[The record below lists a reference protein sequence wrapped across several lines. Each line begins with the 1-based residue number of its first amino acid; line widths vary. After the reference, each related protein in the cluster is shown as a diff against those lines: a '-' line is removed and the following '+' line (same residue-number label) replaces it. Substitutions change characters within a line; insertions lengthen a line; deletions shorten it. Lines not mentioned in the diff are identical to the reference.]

1 MAAICDQ
8 RNPLRRSG
16 THQGER
22 AAAALD
28 PDSAPIDE
36 RSLADLLV
44 FAQRYSRH
52 LKFYDAANNEDG
64 DWLPFFG
71 KDISAILALLE
82 RLPNASFLEFSRN
95 LRDWL
100 VEDSGRAVPEL
111 QSHFKLLFHL
121 PLLLLQEVG
130 EHYDRLPIGHPL
142 RLFVVKAVERDVATP
157 LRELIAFAKGVRP
170 PANDLEIFADTP
182 PDVVDYNTTF
192 NDADSRIQL
201 PGVVTQR
208 LDGAT
213 SLADLPVSADVL
225 AGIDPAGWSSLFSS
239 IDADGKPYADNNV
252 YRDIADA
259 LQYGAFTKTFERIFQ
274 AIERIALQAGTALQA
289 SLEFDDH
296 TPHYGLWL
304 AFLQLFEN
312 NQAHLNTLTGR
323 HLDFYYKDVLQL
335 VPRGA
340 EADQVH
346 LLFELNKNVD
356 DHLLAKDARFKA
368 GKDDEGN
375 AVAYAL
381 DSDFVVNRATVAE
394 LRSLYRSAVDLSGA
408 EGVLPI
414 ASTVANSKDGIG
426 EALSDEAP
434 GWRPFGPVEAP
445 PARVGF
451 AIADRKLFLRE
462 ATRTITVC
470 VTLEG
475 STTSPSFSN
484 AFKAHLTG
492 EEGWLDVSDVLS
504 VERSGSKLNFEI
516 VLDGEA
522 PAIVPY
528 DAELH
533 GDEFSVAEPVLRI
546 EFAFDAEDTTATAG
560 YTELR
565 DLNITSIDLLVSV
578 SGARNFSVQSDFGV
592 IDTAKPFLPFGPT
605 PDIGAALIVGS
616 SELFSK
622 TLDELSLTI
631 DWEERLTSTG
641 FFLQNAPSSY
651 TAEVRHL
658 AGGVWKS
665 LSASS
670 PQELFEEATA
680 SRHVAYQG
688 NTGFDAARIGIPTE
702 RTVPSFD
709 SGMTRT
715 IKLAS
720 LSALSTSTAQTM
732 ENEPYSS
739 TSRAGFIRF
748 ELLQHFGHAI
758 HTDEK
763 TLALIGAASGT
774 YTWPGTADGYAYGVN
789 DEETLPLE
797 PYTPKIAEITL
808 SYTSKS
814 EPPTS
819 FFHLLPFG
827 HTSAVTENGRLFPD
841 LAYDGEL
848 YIGVADLAP
857 PQRLTLLF
865 QTIDGSANPLK
876 NENTVLWQYL
886 HGNVWEDFAGQDID
900 DKTSNLT
907 TSGIV
912 GIAAPEEADTEHD
925 ILPSG
930 LHWIRLS
937 VASDADALN
946 DLLSIDAQ
954 AASTTFTDQDN
965 DPAFVATPLPAG
977 TISKLAISDAAVK
990 KIVQPYESFGGRGEE
1005 SDDAFYVRVSE
1016 RLRHKDRAST
1026 MWDYER
1032 LVLEAFPSVY
1042 KVKCINHTELCR
1054 DLDNVILADNELKPG
1069 HVLVVPVPYVSADG
1083 PIDPLRP
1090 YADKKTLVAI
1100 DDYLR
1105 ARTSPFVVLEVQNPK
1120 IEAVQVSFNVAFTA
1134 EIADITFYQS
1144 ELADA
1149 IVRYLTP
1156 WSYEEGA
1163 EISFGG
1169 KWYKSAIIDFVEE
1182 QSYVD
1187 YVKDFEMY
1195 HKADI
1200 EQSDTEWNRI
1210 DVEVLQATTGRSI
1223 LVSHET
1229 HTILE
1234 VS

>member
-1 MAAICDQ
+1 MAGTCDQ

-16 THQGER
+16 THQDER

-71 KDISAILALLE
+71 NDISAILALLE
-82 RLPNASFLEFSRN
+82 SLPHASFLEFSRN

-100 VEDSGRAVPEL
+100 VKDSGRADSEL
-111 QSHFKLLFHL
+111 ASHFKLLFHL
-121 PLLLLQEVG
+121 PLLLLQEAG
-130 EHYDRLPIGHPL
+130 AHYDRLPIGHSL
-142 RLFVVKAVERDVATP
+142 RVFMVKAIERDVAAP
-157 LRELIAFAKGVRP
+157 LRDLISYAKGVRP
-170 PANDLEIFADTP
+170 PSNDVELFADTP
-182 PDVVDYNTTF
+182 PDVGDYNTTF
-192 NDADSRIQL
+192 NDADTRIQL
-201 PGVVTQR
+201 PGVVTKR

-213 SLADLPVSADVL
+213 SLADLPVSDDVL
-225 AGIDPAGWSSLFSS
+225 AGIDPGGWSSLFSS
-239 IDADGKPYADNNV
+239 VDADGKPYADNASSV
-252 YRDIADA
+252 YLDIADA
-259 LQYGAFTKTFERIFQ
+259 LEYAAFTKAFERIFQ
-274 AIERIALQAGTALQA
+274 AIERIALQAGAALQA

-312 NQAHLNTLTGR
+312 NQAHLNTMTGR

-335 VPRGA
+335 VRRAA
-340 EADQVH
+340 EADRVQ

-356 DHLLAKDARFKA
+356 DHLLAKDTRFKA
-368 GKDDEGN
+368 GKDDAGN
-375 AVAYAL
+375 AVVYAL
-381 DSDFVVNRATVAE
+381 VSDFVVNRATVAE
-394 LRSLYRSAVDLSGA
+394 LRSLYRSAVDLGGA

-434 GWRPFGPVEAP
+434 GWPPFGPAEAP

-462 ATRTITVC
+462 ATRNISVC
-470 VTLEG
+470 ATLDG
-475 STTSPSFSN
+475 STTSTSFPD
-484 AFKAHLTG
+484 AFRAYLTS
-492 EEGWLDVSDVLS
+492 EEGWLEVSDVLS
-504 VERSGSKLNFEI
+504 VERSDSKLTFDIE
-516 VLDGEA
+516 LDGEA

-533 GDEFSVAEPVLRI
+533 GDEFSVAEPVLKI
-546 EFAFDAEDTTATAG
+546 EFAFDDDDTTAAAA

-565 DLNITSIDLLVSV
+565 DLNVASIKLVVEV
-578 SGARNFSVQSDFGV
+578 SGGRNFSVQSDFGV

-605 PDIGAALIVGS
+605 PERGSALIVGS

-622 TLDELSLTI
+622 ALNELSLTI
-631 DWEERLTSTG
+631 DWDERLTNSG
-641 FFLQNAPSSY
+641 FFLKDEPWTY

-658 AGGVWKS
+658 AAGVWKS
-665 LSASS
+665 LSTS
-670 PQELFEEATA
+670 PQELFIEEPA
-680 SRHVAYQG
+680 SEYTLYIVLDG
-688 NTGFDAARIGIPTE
+688 
-702 RTVPSFD
+702 VV

-715 IKLAS
+715 IKLED
-720 LSALSTSTAQTM
+720 LSALSSSTAQTM
-732 ENEPYSS
+732 ENKPYSS

-748 ELLQHFGHAI
+748 ELQQDFGHAQY
-758 HTDEK
+758 TDEK
-763 TLALIGAASGT
+763 TLALIAAASW
-774 YTWPGTADGYAYGVN
+774 YASWDPTATGYPYNAN
-789 DEETLPLE
+789 DDDTLPLE
-797 PYTPKIAEITL
+797 PYTPKITAITL
-808 SYTSKS
+808 SYTSAF

-827 HTSAVTENGRLFPD
+827 HTPATTESARLFPD

-865 QTIDGSANPLK
+865 QTVDGSANPLK
-876 NENTVLWQYL
+876 NENTVVWQYL
-886 HGNVWEDFAGQDID
+886 RGNEWEDFDGQGID

-912 GIAAPEEADTEHD
+912 GIAVPEDADTEHD
-925 ILPSG
+925 VLPSG

-954 AASTTFTDQDN
+954 AASTAFTDQDN
-965 DPAFVATPLPAG
+965 DPTFVATPLPAG
-977 TISKLAISDAAVK
+977 TISKLAVSDAAVK

-1005 SDDAFYVRVSE
+1005 SVDAFYVRVSE

-1054 DLDNVILADNELKPG
+1054 DVDNAILADNELKPG

-1105 ARTSPFVVLEVQNPK
+1105 ARTSPFVELEVQNPK
-1120 IEAVQVSFNVAFTA
+1120 IEAVQVKFNVAFTA

-1200 EQSDTEWNRI
+1200 EQSDAEWGRV
-1210 DVEVLQATTGRSI
+1210 DVEVVQATTARSI

-1229 HTILE
+1229 HTIEE

>member
-16 THQGER
+16 THQDGR
-22 AAAALD
+22 AAVALD

-71 KDISAILALLE
+71 KDISAILALLQ

-170 PANDLEIFADTP
+170 PANDLELFADTP

-225 AGIDPAGWSSLFSS
+225 AGIDPAGWSSLFASV
-239 IDADGKPYADNNV
+239 DADGKPYADNNV

-312 NQAHLNTLTGR
+312 NQTHLNTLTGR

-394 LRSLYRSAVDLSGA
+394 LRSLYRSAVDLGDT

-414 ASTVANSKDGIG
+414 ASTVANSRDGIG

-434 GWRPFGPVEAP
+434 GWPPFGPAEAP

-451 AIADRKLFLRE
+451 AIVDRKLFLRE

-470 VTLEG
+470 ATLEG

-484 AFKAHLTG
+484 AFRAHLTG

-533 GDEFSVAEPVLRI
+533 GDEFSVAEPVLKI

-565 DLNITSIDLLVSV
+565 DLNITSIDLLVDV
-578 SGARNFSVQSDFGV
+578 SGARNFSLQNDFGA

-616 SELFSK
+616 CEAFSK
-622 TLDELSLTI
+622 PLSSFVLDVE
-631 DWEERLTSTG
+631 WEEELTSSD
-641 FFLQNAPSSY
+641 FFLKKGPSQY
-651 TAEVRHL
+651 EVSTRQL
-658 AGGVWKS
+658 VAGVWES
-665 LSASS
+665 LDSDES
-670 PQELFEEATA
+670 L
-680 SRHVAYQG
+680 
-688 NTGFDAARIGIPTE
+688 
-702 RTVPSFD
+702 FD
-709 SGMTRT
+709 SGSTLRT
-715 IKLAS
+715 IS
-720 LSALSTSTAQTM
+720 LSNLSEPSTSIAQTID
-732 ENEPYSS
+732 NELYSS
-739 TSRAGFIRF
+739 TSRAGFVG
-748 ELLQHFGHAI
+748 LDLQLSFGHAEY
-758 HTDEK
+758 TDEK
-763 TLALIGAASGT
+763 TLALIAAANSTQWPPTDLRSYIQGAQRAMIALDWRDVDELVDTSG
-774 YTWPGTADGYAYGVN
+774 GTGTIYPYGNDG
-789 DEETLPLE
+789 TLPYE
-797 PYTPKIAEITL
+797 PYTPKIMEMTL
-808 SYTSKS
+808 SYKSAS

-841 LAYDGEL
+841 LANDGEL
-848 YIGVADLAP
+848 YIGVAHLAP

-876 NENTVLWQYL
+876 NENTV
-886 HGNVWEDFAGQDID
+886 VWEYLRGNEWVDFSGQDID

-912 GIAAPEEADTEHD
+912 GIAVPEDADKEHD
-925 ILPSG
+925 VLPSG

-965 DPAFVATPLPAG
+965 DPAFVATPLPAA

-1042 KVKCINHTELCR
+1042 KVKCINHTELRR

-1105 ARTSPFVVLEVQNPK
+1105 ARMSPFVVLEVQNPK
-1120 IEAVQVSFNVAFTA
+1120 IEAVQVSFDVAFTA
-1134 EIADITFYQS
+1134 EIEDITFYQS

-1200 EQSDTEWNRI
+1200 EQSDLEWNRI